1 MPSTFNNFSIWSNY
15 FAKSTGFSGE
25 SGASPSVGG
34 IVAPGSTLKPWLDLC
49 VIANEGNWSVP
60 QLRSCVN
67 ASGADIEC
75 SDLCMTSS
83 DTNIEAIFDPTKPDN
98 LINCGLW
105 RTACNSVAM
114 DVDFQAIWLQD
125 FNVET
130 FRSVG
135 FEFPDGNLSNFN
147 GDMSIDWANC
157 FGELWTLVHPNQ
169 PTFEEST
176 DATSVPTICD
186 TGLIF
191 DEHVW
196 YVNFVSCI
204 DQLCNSKGWLNPDI
218 GGIGVSL
225 PGYD

>member
-1 MPSTFNNFSIWSNY
+1 MPGLSTNLTSSSNNSTN
-15 FAKSTGFSGE
+15 STGHFGL
-25 SGASPSVGG
+25 SGASPRIGG
-34 IVAPGSTLKPWLDLC
+34 TTVPGSTLQPWLDIC
-49 VIANEGNWSVP
+49 AIAYEGNWSVP
-60 QLRSCVN
+60 QLQPCVD
-67 ASGADIEC
+67 ARGVDVKC
-75 SDLCMTSS
+75 SDLGTNIREA
-83 DTNIEAIFDPTKPDN
+83 NIEAIFDPTKPDN

-105 RTACNSVAM
+105 RIACNSVAM
-114 DVDFQAIWLQD
+114 DFEFQAVWLQK

-135 FEFPDGNLSNFN
+135 FEFPDENFTDFN
-147 GDMSIDWANC
+147 GDMSMDWADC
-157 FGELWTLVHPNQ
+157 FGQLWTLVHPNQ
-169 PTFEEST
+169 PTFQETT
-176 DATSVPTICD
+176 DSTSVPTICD

-191 DEHVW
+191 DEHLW